1 MNDSVIGL
9 TLVSA
14 ILIWEILHF
23 LGLNSWNN
31 HHFNLEIGIRLIES
45 SKDFVMRFI
54 RITEKNSSSN
64 FSIH

>member
-54 RITEKNSSSN
+54 LIIHKNSSSN
-64 FSIH
+64 FSIL